1 MTIESYR
8 TLKEKSVSEGFY
20 KEKGSKFL
28 GFAFHVKSEE
38 DVKDRIAELKK
49 SYYDARHHCYAYV
62 LGIKKRNSRANDD
75 GEPGHSAG
83 DPILGQI
90 KSMDLTNTLVV
101 VVRYFGGTKLGVS
114 GLITAYKTA
123 AFEALNV
130 AEIEEIEITED
141 LVLQFPYE
149 STNEVMR
156 LLKDYNVNIRNQVF
170 EADCKVF
177 GDIAE
182 SGIEVLSAKV
192 ELLNNLGTVVN
203 LVWPNLED

>member
-49 SYYDARHHCYAYV
+49 SYYDARHHCYGYV
-62 LGIKKRNSRANDD
+62 LGIKTRNSRANDD

-123 AFEALNV
+123 AYEALNV

-182 SGIEVLSAKV
+182 SGIEMLNAKI

-203 LVWPNLED
+203 IEWPNLED